1 MSLLPQWL
9 RRVLAL
15 LFTLVLVPAFAADTD
30 SKPFAE
36 KKVVLQI
43 SDDDASKQTLVLNV
57 ASNLI
62 SHYGPER
69 VDVEIV
75 AFGAGLRLLFADNSN
90 ASRIDNLAADGG
102 VRFSACENATR
113 KVTQELGDSPAFNPN
128 AQYVSGGAV
137 RIVDLVGQGYILL
150 KP

>member
-1 MSLLPQWL
+1 MSLLPHRL
-9 RRVLAL
+9 RWVLAL
-15 LFTLVLVPAFAADTD
+15 LLTLALVPAFAADTD
-30 SKPFAE
+30 NKPFAE

-62 SHYGPER
+62 SHYGPDR

-75 AFGAGLRLLFADNSN
+75 AFGPGLRLLFAENSN
-90 ASRIDNLAADGG
+90 ASRIDGLAADSG
-102 VRFSACENATR
+102 VRFSACENTTR
-113 KVTQELGDSPAFNPN
+113 KVTEVLGHRPAFNPN
-128 AQYVSGGAV
+128 AQHVSAGVV
-137 RIVDLVGQGYILL
+137 RIVDLVGQGYILV